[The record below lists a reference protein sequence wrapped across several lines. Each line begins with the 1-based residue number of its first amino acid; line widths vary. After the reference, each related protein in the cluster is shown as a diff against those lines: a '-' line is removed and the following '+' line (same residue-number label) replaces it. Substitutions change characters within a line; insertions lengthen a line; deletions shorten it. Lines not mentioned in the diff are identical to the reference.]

1 MIYNYDQLL
10 EERIISVKKLT
21 SDFYE
26 SYMYIEARKR
36 IMEAL
41 NSLID
46 EPSYCLTASPVC
58 SGVSHSDYAVPWSA
72 NNSLVGV
79 NIESR
84 VREKLKNLYY
94 NEYIQEPNGFNRFPD
109 HRIILSSWDYHDPYP
124 HHINLNIDSKAVK
137 CDECQ
142 KQGSQTFK
150 IDGKLYSIKNS
161 ISNGAINEKTFLDK
175 DKFNDFISGCEIW
188 TYYVLTN
195 NDYEYKILKNEIMP
209 SIYNLSYTKTQR
221 NQFTFKNYSRIEY
234 DDFISRKY
242 KLFESKKQEMINH
255 LPKIL
260 QEAIYNDTIEK
271 S

>member
-26 SYMYIEARKR
+26 SYMYIEARER

-137 CDECQ
+137 C
-142 KQGSQTFK
+142 
-150 IDGKLYSIKNS
+150 
-161 ISNGAINEKTFLDK
+161 SNGAINEKTFLDK

-209 SIYNLSYTKTQR
+209 SIYNLSYTKSQR

-260 QEAIYNDTIEK
+260 QEAIYNDAIEK